1 MVRSEEAPAE
11 SGPAEPEGAPAD
23 SLTRGFLF
31 ADLRGYT
38 EYVEG
43 HGGEA
48 AAQLLTRYRD
58 LVREQVAWFRGA
70 EIKTEG
76 DSFYVVFP
84 SVSAAVRAGLAI
96 VADAGRESA
105 AVPDHPIR
113 VGVGVHAGETVETTE
128 GYVGSPVNIAARLC
142 ARARAGEV
150 LVSDTVRA
158 LTSTMVRATFA
169 PRGRHHLKGIA
180 EPIQIFAVSEAGGA
194 VAVRAMPRLRK
205 RWPVAAAALAMA
217 VVLIG
222 AAFTLGNRGQGSVAS
237 SATPGPSTG
246 VASTPP
252 TNDPSGYT
260 SRERDLLA
268 LIPSDMAGDCRA
280 APGEADDTA
289 SATFRC
295 DLPLGSG
302 ADTVWWDR
310 FGSKGDTI
318 VAFERIVR
326 ARQLPEVACG
336 PDVAEGQS
344 EWRLGSTF
352 SGSRACWPAEDGA
365 WVAWSYLDE
374 QVLARAVRAD
384 SDWRGLDAW
393 WNDVAPFVNTR

>member
-1 MVRSEEAPAE
+1 VD
-11 SGPAEPEGAPAD
+11 EPTERD

-38 EYVEG
+38 EYVER

-48 AAQLLTRYRD
+48 ASRLLDRYRE
-58 LVREQVAWFRGA
+58 LVRRQVAGFRGA

-96 VADAGRESA
+96 IEDAAGA
-105 AVPDHPIR
+105 NATAPDHPIR
-113 VGVGVHAGETVETTE
+113 VGIGVHAGETVETAE

-142 ARARAGEV
+142 SHARAGEL

-158 LTSTMVRATFA
+158 LTSTVVRAGFTA
-169 PRGRHHLKGIA
+169 RGRQRFKGIA
-180 EPIQIFAVSEAGGA
+180 EPIQIFAVSGSASTVAHRARPRLTSRWPALAA
-194 VAVRAMPRLRK
+194 VAAFAVIT
-205 RWPVAAAALAMA
+205 VAAAF
-217 VVLIG
+217 
-222 AAFTLGNRGQGSVAS
+222 AFGNRGQGSVAP

-252 TNDPSGYT
+252 TSDPSGYT

-268 LIPSDMAGDCRA
+268 LIPTDMAGDCRA
-280 APGEADDTA
+280 APGEAADTA
-289 SATFRC
+289 SVTFRC

-326 ARQLPEVACG
+326 AHQLPEVACG
-336 PDVAEGQS
+336 SDIAEGQG

-352 SGSRACWPAEDGA
+352 SGSRACWSAEDGA

-384 SDWRGLDAW
+384 ADSRRLDAW
-393 WNDVAPFVNTR
+393 WNEVAPFVNTR